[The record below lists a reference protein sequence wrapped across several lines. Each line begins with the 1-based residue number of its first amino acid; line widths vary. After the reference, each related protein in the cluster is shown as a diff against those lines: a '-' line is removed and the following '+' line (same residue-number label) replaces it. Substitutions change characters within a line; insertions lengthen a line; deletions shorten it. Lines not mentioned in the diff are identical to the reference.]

1 MKQLY
6 LTMLFVLVTPLQAA
20 KANTLTLESIIQ
32 HAIQNSPEKARILDN
47 FADSEADA
55 FDIETLDNPTAE
67 VDVTAIEDD
76 SSRSVEIEFEQ
87 PLRLSNFGSRQSYAD
102 ALRQTASIEQ
112 KAQMLELVHTLTR
125 SYIAYF
131 ALQEQEK
138 LISQNVD
145 YVIKKQKLIERA
157 ARTGRVDI
165 ADAKIFKAE
174 ALQLEEQLRTIRVK
188 RANGAVNL
196 LRMAG
201 MDQTSFVAVKPRKIN
216 IPELSVLT
224 NLAEKRGSIRSLLES
239 RKTLAEK
246 RYTVAKQDARF
257 PEFAPRAIIDHD
269 LDENNTN
276 VIFGINISIPIWDR
290 NNAELSRARAERN
303 LARVN
308 LAVLDEQNF
317 STVLATAYEKAQASQ
332 LSVSNYQNKILPAW
346 QDVQSVMDRKFNT
359 GQATIFDLMRVRER
373 ITTIKRDAF
382 QAYIDSIE
390 AIINLE
396 SLTGQSLT
404 KQ

>member
-196 LRMAG
+196 L
-201 MDQTSFVAVKPRKIN
+201 
-216 IPELSVLT
+216 T

-359 GQATIFDLMRVRER
+359 GQATILDLMRVRER